1 MVRHDELGD
10 LQFALERMRQKLNET
25 TITKN
30 YLNTVLNSLSDAVLV
45 TSPNGIVKSCNE
57 ATQRLLGYS
66 EADLVG
72 KPLVSF
78 IDEAHRECVRPEH
91 SAPEARETVLRTASG
106 QTIPVSMASSAIT
119 TEDPQF
125 QGNIYVARNIT
136 ERKRAERRIRYLAR
150 YDTLTKMPNRMQFQH
165 LLQQA
170 IARARRNQRSLALL
184 YLDLDRF
191 KEVNDTF
198 GHAAGDR
205 TLEILSE
212 RLTRNLSKDTVI
224 GRLAGDEFAMFIDD
238 LPVDIDNR
246 AAIGALARTLLDEI
260 SRTFYVNQQEV
271 YLTASVGIAICPY
284 DAENVIDLIR
294 NADAAMYHS
303 KQNGGNSCAFYVPE
317 MNAAAVERLMLKSKL
332 RRALER
338 DELVILYQSKVDLRS
353 GRVVG
358 AEALL
363 RWRLPGH
370 GDISPSHFI
379 PLAEETSLILDIGE
393 WVLNRVCADY
403 REWQKMRARARPHRH
418 QPVAAPTEAGEL
430 HRPLPQRVPQAR
442 GLAHLLRAGSHR
454 NHVDDRPEAHHRLL
468 NELYAMGLNLA
479 IDDFGTGYSSLSAL
493 QQFPIGTLKIDQSFV
508 RDVAVDSNDAAIVR
522 TIIDMG
528 KSLDL
533 EVIAEGVEASE
544 QLEFLRKHG
553 CYYAQGRLFGDA
565 MEAGKLLAI
574 LAGQV
579 GGAAYHA
586 RPVRAHGAAADPP
599 LVVARPPMLSA
610 RDLTLRRGPE
620 PLFEQVNF
628 TVFRGNK
635 VGITGANGAGKSSL
649 FAAIRGELAADR
661 GDIERPPDL
670 KIAHV
675 EQEIAA
681 SERAAIE
688 FVLDGDAELRAV
700 LAAIAAAERRD
711 AAVGARRSSM
721 RRSRPS
727 TAIAPRRAP
736 PRSCMDSDSR
746 PRITSG
752 QVAEFSG
759 GWRVRLA
766 MARALC
772 SRADLLLLDEP
783 TNHLDLD
790 AIVWLEE
797 WLTAFPGTLL
807 MISHDREFLD
817 AIIDRVLHIENRAH
831 PRLLRQLLA
840 VRAKARRGT
849 GAAARAAGA
858 ADAAHR
864 RDHHLRES
872 LSRQRHQVAPGAE
885 PLEDAASAW
894 SASCRRTS
902 TARSSSSSRRR

>member
-1 MVRHDELGD
+1 MARSLKTKYLLLALVFGAVLSLMLGSLSYYEHRVDAAAVNELTYATVAQRLEADLETRASSLSEIIGTSLGPALSSENKAAVTSIAERLLDERDIKRVEVLDAHGTVLFRGGDPAAQQSEDWFAFQSTIHSNLVSAPVQQAGSLRIWISRAEMNETLASIRKQLESQQGVQIKRIRSLLAGITLPLLVLGLAGAWFIGGQIEAPISALVMSADRIGQGDYTMPLAVVRHDELGE

-30 YLNTVLNSLSDAVLV
+30 YLNTVLNSLSDAVFV
-45 TSPNGIVKSCNE
+45 TSPEGIVKSCNE
-57 ATQRLLGYS
+57 ATHRLLGYQ
-66 EADLVG
+66 EADLLG
-72 KPLVSF
+72 KPLASF
-78 IDEAHRECVRPEH
+78 IDEAHRGALDLANLV
-91 SAPEARETVLRTASG
+91 PEARETVLRTASG
-106 QTIPVSMASSAIT
+106 QTIPVSMAGSSIT

-125 QGNIYVARNIT
+125 RGNIYVARNIT

-170 IARARRNQRSLALL
+170 IARARRNRHSLALL

-224 GRLAGDEFAMFIDD
+224 GRLAGDEFAMFVDE
-238 LPVDIDNR
+238 LPMDVDNR

-271 YLTASVGIAICPY
+271 YLTASVGVAICPY

-303 KQNGGNSCAFYVPE
+303 KQNGGNSCAFYVPD

-338 DELVILYQSKVDLRS
+338 DELVILYQSKVDLRT

-393 WVLNRVCADY
+393 WVLNRVCSDY
-403 REWQKMRARARPHRH
+403 REWQKIVPEPGRIAINLSLRQLKQASFISRCRSVFRKHE
-418 QPVAAPTEAGEL
+418 VSPTCFEL
-430 HRPLPQRVPQAR
+430 EVTETTLMTDPKRTI
-442 GLAHLLRAGSHR
+442 G
-454 NHVDDRPEAHHRLL
+454 LL

-508 RDVAVDSNDAAIVR
+508 RDVAVDSDDAAIVR

-544 QLEFLRKHG
+544 QLEFLREHG

-565 MEAGKLLAI
+565 MQAGKLLEI
-574 LAGQV
+574 
-579 GGAAYHA
+579 
-586 RPVRAHGAAADPP
+586 
-599 LVVARPPMLSA
+599 LSA
-610 RDLTLRRGPE
+610 
-620 PLFEQVNF
+620 QVD
-628 TVFRGNK
+628 
-635 VGITGANGAGKSSL
+635 GAPHHA
-649 FAAIRGELAADR
+649 
-661 GDIERPPDL
+661 
-670 KIAHV
+670 
-675 EQEIAA
+675 
-681 SERAAIE
+681 
-688 FVLDGDAELRAV
+688 
-700 LAAIAAAERRD
+700 
-711 AAVGARRSSM
+711 
-721 RRSRPS
+721 
-727 TAIAPRRAP
+727 
-736 PRSCMDSDSR
+736 
-746 PRITSG
+746 
-752 QVAEFSG
+752 
-759 GWRVRLA
+759 
-766 MARALC
+766 ALC
-772 SRADLLLLDEP
+772 VP
-783 TNHLDLD
+783 
-790 AIVWLEE
+790 
-797 WLTAFPGTLL
+797 
-807 MISHDREFLD
+807 M
-817 AIIDRVLHIENRAH
+817 VLRPI
-831 PRLLRQLLA
+831 RL
-840 VRAKARRGT
+840 
-849 GAAARAAGA
+849 
-858 ADAAHR
+858 
-864 RDHHLRES
+864 
-872 LSRQRHQVAPGAE
+872 
-885 PLEDAASAW
+885 
-894 SASCRRTS
+894 
-902 TARSSSSSRRR
+902 SS

>member
-1 MVRHDELGD
+1 MARSLKTKYLLLALAVGAVLSLLLGGLSYYEHRVDAADVNELTYATVAQKLEADLETRASSLSEITGTSLAPALASGNKVAVASIAERLLDERDIERVEVLDAHGAVLFRGGDPAAQQSGDWFVFQSTIHSNLVSAPVQRVGSLRISMSRTEMRETLASIRKQLESQQGMQIKRMRGLLAGIALPLLVLGLAGAWFIARQLAGPISALVKSADRIGQGDYTRPLAVVRHDELGD

-45 TSPNGIVKSCNE
+45 TSPEGIVKSCNE
-57 ATQRLLGYS
+57 AAHRLLGY
-66 EADLVG
+66 EAADLLG

-78 IDEAHRECVRPEH
+78 VDEAHRNALDLSN

-170 IARARRNQRSLALL
+170 IARARRSQRSLALL

-224 GRLAGDEFAMFIDD
+224 GRLAGDEFAMFVDD
-238 LPVDIDNR
+238 LPMDVDNR
-246 AAIGALARTLLDEI
+246 ASIGALARTLLDEI

-271 YLTASVGIAICPY
+271 YLTASVGVAICPY

-338 DELVILYQSKVDLRS
+338 DELVILYQSKVDLRD

-370 GDISPSHFI
+370 GDISPSQFI

-393 WVLNRVCADY
+393 WVLNRVCSDY
-403 REWQKMRARARPHRH
+403 REWQKTVPEPGRIAINLSLRQLKQASFISRCRGVFRKHN
-418 QPVAAPTEAGEL
+418 VSPTCFEL
-430 HRPLPQRVPQAR
+430 EVTETTLMTDPKRTI
-442 GLAHLLRAGSHR
+442 G
-454 NHVDDRPEAHHRLL
+454 LL

-508 RDVAVDSNDAAIVR
+508 RDVAVDSDDAAIVR

-565 MEAGKLLAI
+565 MEASKMLGI
-574 LAGQV
+574 LSGQV
-579 GGAAYHA
+579 GGASYHA
-586 RPVRAHGAAADPP
+586 
-599 LVVARPPMLSA
+599 
-610 RDLTLRRGPE
+610 
-620 PLFEQVNF
+620 
-628 TVFRGNK
+628 K
-635 VGITGANGAGKSSL
+635 
-649 FAAIRGELAADR
+649 
-661 GDIERPPDL
+661 
-670 KIAHV
+670 
-675 EQEIAA
+675 
-681 SERAAIE
+681 
-688 FVLDGDAELRAV
+688 
-700 LAAIAAAERRD
+700 
-711 AAVGARRSSM
+711 
-721 RRSRPS
+721 
-727 TAIAPRRAP
+727 
-736 PRSCMDSDSR
+736 
-746 PRITSG
+746 
-752 QVAEFSG
+752 
-759 GWRVRLA
+759 
-766 MARALC
+766 LC
-772 SRADLLLLDEP
+772 VP
-783 TNHLDLD
+783 
-790 AIVWLEE
+790 
-797 WLTAFPGTLL
+797 TLL
-807 MISHDREFLD
+807 RPI
-817 AIIDRVLHIENRAH
+817 
-831 PRLLRQLLA
+831 RL
-840 VRAKARRGT
+840 
-849 GAAARAAGA
+849 
-858 ADAAHR
+858 
-864 RDHHLRES
+864 
-872 LSRQRHQVAPGAE
+872 
-885 PLEDAASAW
+885 
-894 SASCRRTS
+894 
-902 TARSSSSSRRR
+902 SS

>member
-1 MVRHDELGD
+1 LGSGNKAAVTSIAQRLLDERDIERVEVMDARGTVLFSGGNPAAQHTDDRFVFQSTIHSNLVSAPVQRVGSLRIWMSRAEMRETLASIRKQLESQQGMQIKRMRGLLASITLPLLVLGLAGAWYVARQLAGPISALVKSADRIGQGDYTRPLAVVRHDELGD

-45 TSPNGIVKSCNE
+45 ASPEGIVKSCNE
-57 ATQRLLGYS
+57 ATQRLLGYR
-66 EADLVG
+66 EAELLG

-78 IDEAHRECVRPEH
+78 IDEEHRNAFDLTN

-125 QGNIYVARNIT
+125 QGTIYVARNIT

-170 IARARRNQRSLALL
+170 IARARRSHRSLALL

-238 LPVDIDNR
+238 LPMEVDNR
-246 AAIGALARTLLDEI
+246 ASIGTLARTLLDEI

-271 YLTASVGIAICPY
+271 YLTASVGVAICPY

-338 DELVILYQSKVDLRS
+338 NELVILYQSKVDLRN

-393 WVLNRVCADY
+393 WVLNRVCSDY
-403 REWQKMRARARPHRH
+403 REWQKSVPEPGRIAVNLSLRQLKQASFIARCRAVFRKHE
-418 QPVAAPTEAGEL
+418 VSPTCFEL
-430 HRPLPQRVPQAR
+430 EVTETTLMTDPKRTI
-442 GLAHLLRAGSHR
+442 G
-454 NHVDDRPEAHHRLL
+454 LL

-508 RDVAVDSNDAAIVR
+508 RDVAVDSDDAAIVR

-544 QLEFLRKHG
+544 QLDFLRKHG
-553 CYYAQGRLFGDA
+553 CDYAQGRLFGDA
-565 MEAGKLLAI
+565 MEAGKMLGI
-574 LAGQV
+574 LSAQA
-579 GGAAYHA
+579 GGAAHHA
-586 RPVRAHGAAADPP
+586 
-599 LVVARPPMLSA
+599 
-610 RDLTLRRGPE
+610 
-620 PLFEQVNF
+620 
-628 TVFRGNK
+628 
-635 VGITGANGAGKSSL
+635 
-649 FAAIRGELAADR
+649 
-661 GDIERPPDL
+661 
-670 KIAHV
+670 
-675 EQEIAA
+675 
-681 SERAAIE
+681 
-688 FVLDGDAELRAV
+688 
-700 LAAIAAAERRD
+700 
-711 AAVGARRSSM
+711 
-721 RRSRPS
+721 
-727 TAIAPRRAP
+727 
-736 PRSCMDSDSR
+736 
-746 PRITSG
+746 
-752 QVAEFSG
+752 
-759 GWRVRLA
+759 
-766 MARALC
+766 ALC
-772 SRADLLLLDEP
+772 AP
-783 TNHLDLD
+783 
-790 AIVWLEE
+790 
-797 WLTAFPGTLL
+797 
-807 MISHDREFLD
+807 M
-817 AIIDRVLHIENRAH
+817 VLRPI
-831 PRLLRQLLA
+831 RL
-840 VRAKARRGT
+840 
-849 GAAARAAGA
+849 
-858 ADAAHR
+858 
-864 RDHHLRES
+864 
-872 LSRQRHQVAPGAE
+872 
-885 PLEDAASAW
+885 
-894 SASCRRTS
+894 
-902 TARSSSSSRRR
+902 SS

>member
-1 MVRHDELGD
+1 MARSLKTKYLLLALAVGGALSLLLGGLSYYEHRIDAADVNQITYATVAQKLEADLETRASSLSEITGTSLAAAISSGNKAAVASIAERLLDERDIDRVEVSDAHGTVLFIGGDAAPRQAGDWFAFQSTIHSNLVAAPVQQVGSLRIWMSRAEMRETLASIRKQVESQQGMQIKRMRGLLAGITLPLLVLGLAGAWFIARQLAGPISALVKTADRIGQGDYTRPLAVVRHDELGD

-45 TSPNGIVKSCNE
+45 TSPEGIVKSCNE
-57 ATQRLLGYS
+57 ATQRLLGYQ
-66 EADLVG
+66 EDELLG

-78 IDEAHRECVRPEH
+78 IDEVHRNAFDLTN

-170 IARARRNQRSLALL
+170 IARARRRQRSLALL

-212 RLTRNLSKDTVI
+212 RLTRNLTKDTVI

-238 LPVDIDNR
+238 LPMDVDNR
-246 AAIGALARTLLDEI
+246 ASIGTLARTLLDEI

-271 YLTASVGIAICPY
+271 YLTASVGVAICPY

-338 DELVILYQSKVDLRS
+338 DELVILYQSKVDLRN

-370 GDISPSHFI
+370 GDISPSQFI

-393 WVLNRVCADY
+393 WVLNRVCSDY
-403 REWQKMRARARPHRH
+403 REWQQTVPEPGRIAINLSLRQLKQATFIARCRGVFRKHE
-418 QPVAAPTEAGEL
+418 VSPTCFEL
-430 HRPLPQRVPQAR
+430 EVTETTLMTDPKRTI
-442 GLAHLLRAGSHR
+442 G
-454 NHVDDRPEAHHRLL
+454 LL

-508 RDVAVDSNDAAIVR
+508 RDVAVDSDDAAIVR

-528 KSLDL
+528 RSLDL
-533 EVIAEGVEASE
+533 EVIAEGIEASE

-553 CYYAQGRLFGDA
+553 CYYGQGRLFGDA
-565 MEAGKLLAI
+565 MEASKLLAI
-574 LAGQV
+574 LAGQ
-579 GGAAYHA
+579 
-586 RPVRAHGAAADPP
+586 
-599 LVVARPPMLSA
+599 
-610 RDLTLRRGPE
+610 
-620 PLFEQVNF
+620 
-628 TVFRGNK
+628 
-635 VGITGANGAGKSSL
+635 
-649 FAAIRGELAADR
+649 
-661 GDIERPPDL
+661 
-670 KIAHV
+670 
-675 EQEIAA
+675 
-681 SERAAIE
+681 
-688 FVLDGDAELRAV
+688 
-700 LAAIAAAERRD
+700 
-711 AAVGARRSSM
+711 
-721 RRSRPS
+721 
-727 TAIAPRRAP
+727 
-736 PRSCMDSDSR
+736 
-746 PRITSG
+746 
-752 QVAEFSG
+752 
-759 GWRVRLA
+759 
-766 MARALC
+766 
-772 SRADLLLLDEP
+772 
-783 TNHLDLD
+783 
-790 AIVWLEE
+790 
-797 WLTAFPGTLL
+797 
-807 MISHDREFLD
+807 
-817 AIIDRVLHIENRAH
+817 
-831 PRLLRQLLA
+831 
-840 VRAKARRGT
+840 
-849 GAAARAAGA
+849 AAGA
-858 ADAAHR
+858 A
-864 RDHHLRES
+864 HHAS
-872 LSRQRHQVAPGAE
+872 LCVPTLVRPIR
-885 PLEDAASAW
+885 L
-894 SASCRRTS
+894 TS
-902 TARSSSSSRRR
+902 

>member
-1 MVRHDELGD
+1 MARSLKTKYLLLALGVGAVLSLLLGGLAYYEHRVDAADVNQLTYATVAQKLEADLETRASSLGEITGSSLVPALTSGNKAAVASIAERLLDERDIERVEVLDARGAVLFSGGDPAAQAAGDWFVFQSTIHSNLVSAPVQRVGSLRIWMSRAEMQETLASIRKQLESQQGMQIKRMRGLIASITLPLLALGLAGAWFIARQLAGPISALVKSADRIGQGDYTRPLAVVRHDELGD

-30 YLNTVLNSLSDAVLV
+30 YLNTVLNSLSDAVFV
-45 TSPNGIVKSCNE
+45 TSPDGIVKSCNE
-57 ATQRLLGYS
+57 AAQRLLGYQ
-66 EADLVG
+66 EAELLD

-78 IDEAHRECVRPEH
+78 IDEVHLNAFDLTN

-106 QTIPVSMASSAIT
+106 QTIPVSMASSSIT
-119 TEDPQF
+119 TKDPHF

-238 LPVDIDNR
+238 LPVDVDNR
-246 AAIGALARTLLDEI
+246 ASIGGLARTLLDEI

-271 YLTASVGIAICPY
+271 YLTASVGVAICPY

-338 DELVILYQSKVDLRS
+338 DELVILYQSKVDLRD

-393 WVLNRVCADY
+393 WVLNRVCSDY
-403 REWQKMRARARPHRH
+403 REWQRIVPEPGRIAINLSLRQLKQASFIARCRSVFRKHG
-418 QPVAAPTEAGEL
+418 VSPTCFEL
-430 HRPLPQRVPQAR
+430 EVTETTLMTDPKRTI
-442 GLAHLLRAGSHR
+442 G
-454 NHVDDRPEAHHRLL
+454 LL

-508 RDVAVDSNDAAIVR
+508 RDVAVDSDDAAIVR

-533 EVIAEGVEASE
+533 EVIAEGVEACD

-574 LAGQV
+574 LASQS
-579 GGAAYHA
+579 GGAAHHA
-586 RPVRAHGAAADPP
+586 
-599 LVVARPPMLSA
+599 
-610 RDLTLRRGPE
+610 
-620 PLFEQVNF
+620 
-628 TVFRGNK
+628 
-635 VGITGANGAGKSSL
+635 
-649 FAAIRGELAADR
+649 
-661 GDIERPPDL
+661 
-670 KIAHV
+670 
-675 EQEIAA
+675 
-681 SERAAIE
+681 
-688 FVLDGDAELRAV
+688 
-700 LAAIAAAERRD
+700 
-711 AAVGARRSSM
+711 
-721 RRSRPS
+721 
-727 TAIAPRRAP
+727 
-736 PRSCMDSDSR
+736 
-746 PRITSG
+746 
-752 QVAEFSG
+752 
-759 GWRVRLA
+759 
-766 MARALC
+766 ALC
-772 SRADLLLLDEP
+772 IP
-783 TNHLDLD
+783 T
-790 AIVWLEE
+790 
-797 WLTAFPGTLL
+797 
-807 MISHDREFLD
+807 
-817 AIIDRVLHIENRAH
+817 VLRPI
-831 PRLLRQLLA
+831 RL
-840 VRAKARRGT
+840 
-849 GAAARAAGA
+849 
-858 ADAAHR
+858 
-864 RDHHLRES
+864 
-872 LSRQRHQVAPGAE
+872 
-885 PLEDAASAW
+885 
-894 SASCRRTS
+894 
-902 TARSSSSSRRR
+902 SS

>member
-1 MVRHDELGD
+1 MARSLKTKYLLLALAVGAVLSLVLGGLAYYEHRVDAADVNQLTYATVAQKLEADLETRASSLSEITGSSLASALTSGNKTAVASIAQRLLDERDIERVEVLDAHGNVLFGGGDPLLQTGDWFVFQSTIHSNLVSAPVQRVGSLQIWMSRAEMQETLASIRKQLESQQGMQIKRMRGLVAGITLPLLLLGLVGAWFIARQLAGPISALVKSADRIGEGDYTRPLAVVRHDELGD

-45 TSPNGIVKSCNE
+45 TTPDGVVKSCNE
-57 ATQRLLGYS
+57 AAQRLLGYQES
-66 EADLVG
+66 ELLD

-78 IDEAHRECVRPEH
+78 IDDAHRGAFDFTN

-165 LLQQA
+165 LLQQS

-212 RLTRNLSKDTVI
+212 RLTRSLSKETVI
-224 GRLAGDEFAMFIDD
+224 GRLAGDEFAMFVDD
-238 LPVDIDNR
+238 LPPDVDNR
-246 AAIGALARTLLDEI
+246 AAIGSLARTLLDEI

-271 YLTASVGIAICPY
+271 YLTASVGVAICPY

-303 KQNGGNSCAFYVPE
+303 KQNGGNTFAFYVPE

-338 DELVILYQSKVDLRS
+338 DELVILYQSKVDLRD

-370 GDISPSHFI
+370 GDIPPSQFI

-393 WVLNRVCADY
+393 WVLNRVCSDY
-403 REWQKMRARARPHRH
+403 REWQRIVPEPGRIAINLSLRQLKQSSFISRCRGVFRKHE
-418 QPVAAPTEAGEL
+418 VSPTCFEL
-430 HRPLPQRVPQAR
+430 EVTETTLMTDPKRTI
-442 GLAHLLRAGSHR
+442 G
-454 NHVDDRPEAHHRLL
+454 LL

-528 KSLDL
+528 RSLDL

-544 QLEFLRKHG
+544 QLEFLRKH
-553 CYYAQGRLFGDA
+553 A
-565 MEAGKLLAI
+565 MLLRAGT
-574 LAGQV
+574 
-579 GGAAYHA
+579 
-586 RPVRAHGAAADPP
+586 PVRRCHGSEQD
-599 LVVARPPMLSA
+599 ARHSVGPEG
-610 RDLTLRRGPE
+610 RRG
-620 PLFEQVNF
+620 VS
-628 TVFRGNK
+628 RGI
-635 VGITGANGAGKSSL
+635 VRSHS
-649 FAAIRGELAADR
+649 FAA
-661 GDIERPPDL
+661 
-670 KIAHV
+670 
-675 EQEIAA
+675 
-681 SERAAIE
+681 
-688 FVLDGDAELRAV
+688 
-700 LAAIAAAERRD
+700 
-711 AAVGARRSSM
+711 
-721 RRSRPS
+721 
-727 TAIAPRRAP
+727 
-736 PRSCMDSDSR
+736 
-746 PRITSG
+746 
-752 QVAEFSG
+752 
-759 GWRVRLA
+759 
-766 MARALC
+766 
-772 SRADLLLLDEP
+772 
-783 TNHLDLD
+783 D
-790 AIVWLEE
+790 AIVLVA
-797 WLTAFPGTLL
+797 L
-807 MISHDREFLD
+807 
-817 AIIDRVLHIENRAH
+817 
-831 PRLLRQLLA
+831 
-840 VRAKARRGT
+840 
-849 GAAARAAGA
+849 GA
-858 ADAAHR
+858 
-864 RDHHLRES
+864 
-872 LSRQRHQVAPGAE
+872 
-885 PLEDAASAW
+885 
-894 SASCRRTS
+894 
-902 TARSSSSSRRR
+902 